1 MQQPLV
7 IAVAD
12 NATRRVPTWKPG
24 LRSIDVLTRPANI
37 VGWLSRVQSYKKS
50 GKRKKKED
58 KNSWSLRHFSES
70 KKNYYNNLEITLTI
84 LCDSARET
92 STAKNTYYILRSEE
106 SVDSE
111 FLKFP
116 YSLDE

>member
-12 NATRRVPTWKPG
+12 NATRRVPTLKPG

-50 GKRKKKED
+50 GKRKEK
-58 KNSWSLRHFSES
+58 
-70 KKNYYNNLEITLTI
+70 
-84 LCDSARET
+84 
-92 STAKNTYYILRSEE
+92 
-106 SVDSE
+106 
-111 FLKFP
+111 
-116 YSLDE
+116 